1 MKVKVLCGK
10 FKYPDM
16 TILDL
21 SKHQAMTSV
30 SSHYTYILLRP
41 MVFAIRGKYI
51 EAYFIIVIYRIA
63 RLQDIE
69 THHASIGSIQIMV
82 LTTSLILF
90 LTYG

>member
-1 MKVKVLCGK
+1 
-10 FKYPDM
+10 
-16 TILDL
+16 
-21 SKHQAMTSV
+21 
-30 SSHYTYILLRP
+30 

-69 THHASIGSIQIMV
+69 THHASVGSIQIMV